1 MVQWNEVSASL
12 VLLLGSQA
20 VGRPVLVWS
29 LEWNH
34 QPSPNCVLF
43 YFSMH
48 GMRVCVSVNVC
59 EYLCVC
65 LKVVE
70 GSRQQVAEFRKVPLA
85 YNRIWC
91 IVHNAYDKFGR
102 GPDSRL

>member
-48 GMRVCVSVNVC
+48 GMRVCVSVSVC
-59 EYLCVC
+59 VSESSRGQSATGCRNS
-65 LKVVE
+65 K
-70 GSRQQVAEFRKVPLA
+70 GSLGIQSNLVYR
-85 YNRIWC
+85 
-91 IVHNAYDKFGR
+91 
-102 GPDSRL
+102 S